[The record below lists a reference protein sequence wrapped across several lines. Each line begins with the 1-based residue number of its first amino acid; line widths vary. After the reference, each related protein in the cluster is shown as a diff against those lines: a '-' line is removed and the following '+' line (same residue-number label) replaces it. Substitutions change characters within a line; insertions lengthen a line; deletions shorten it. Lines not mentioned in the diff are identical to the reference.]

1 VCPAYQELVPV
12 GHSHKRNTIKL
23 LQIHHVPR
31 KREEAN
37 YKVGKYEAPVETLP
51 ISIHRSESQIG
62 IKIHTNSH
70 IFGNTIIIKDFSDR
84 ICLQQTHK
92 YRNSNYTEQNM
103 ETSYFKCDGHFVF
116 ISIFRFP
123 FALKM
128 YETTNMYYNYII
140 DTDWMLFNKKRIKYV
155 LMSDELNNTT
165 KTVQVLSDY
174 HNQQL
179 T

>member
-62 IKIHTNSH
+62 IKIQTNSH

-128 YETTNMYYNYII
+128 YETTNMYNSII
-140 DTDWMLFNKKRIKYV
+140 DTDWMLFNNRTIKYISM
-155 LMSDELNNTT
+155 LDELENT
-165 KTVQVLSDY
+165 KRQFRFYPNY